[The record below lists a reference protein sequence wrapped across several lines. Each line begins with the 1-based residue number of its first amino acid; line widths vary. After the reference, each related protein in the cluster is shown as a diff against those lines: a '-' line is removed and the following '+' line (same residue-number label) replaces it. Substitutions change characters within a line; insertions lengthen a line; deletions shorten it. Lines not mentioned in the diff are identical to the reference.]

1 MSRVISILTVALFH
15 GDLHGHGFHSDLH
28 LFSRWYSQWRFF
40 HPSQISLKFSPPGNS
55 SQVTWWSPIPD
66 VVLGNTTIRWLV
78 QINLKFFE
86 VPMDLLTLYRHC
98 SFFFAGFSECIA
110 AARNRKELI
119 SITWPSQLSLGPF
132 KMFNLLTSLSN
143 ICGIDSIHDTI
154 SIEAGVGWNYR
165 MESEIPLSGGGRL
178 LLVFSIFDFWACPH
192 DLHVHVHIRYALH
205 FRVLI
210 IWLQFFWI
218 SGVILGV
225 AVKFCRWRSHS
236 HYFLKY

>member
-1 MSRVISILTVALFH
+1 
-15 GDLHGHGFHSDLH
+15 
-28 LFSRWYSQWRFF
+28 
-40 HPSQISLKFSPPGNS
+40 
-55 SQVTWWSPIPD
+55 
-66 VVLGNTTIRWLV
+66 
-78 QINLKFFE
+78 
-86 VPMDLLTLYRHC
+86 MDLLTLYRHC

-110 AARNRKELI
+110 AARNRKEII

-154 SIEAGVGWNYR
+154 SIEVGVEWNYR
-165 MESEIPLSGGGRL
+165 MESEIPLSGGQIFGHL

-210 IWLQFFWI
+210 LWLRFFWI

-236 HYFLKY
+236 HYFFENTSSWFSLQAQFIRMRVCWLNGSRTVHSRLNS